1 MMIIK
6 RTVNAASLGEKEVD
20 MYVIAENGQ
29 TGKERRKVQSCN
41 RRCKYINFF

>member
-6 RTVNAASLGEKEVD
+6 RNVNAASLGEKEVD
-20 MYVIAENGQ
+20 MYKITENGQ
-29 TGKERRKVQSCN
+29 AGKERQKIQSCN